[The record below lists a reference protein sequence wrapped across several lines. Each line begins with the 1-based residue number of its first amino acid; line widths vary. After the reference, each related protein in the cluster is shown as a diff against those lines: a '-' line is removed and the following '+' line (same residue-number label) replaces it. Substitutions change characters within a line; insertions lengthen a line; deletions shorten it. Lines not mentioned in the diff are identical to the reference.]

1 MFKLQVDIPC
11 DSHAWKY
18 EALTTMG
25 IEGRMKGLLSG
36 FAHEGKK
43 GCHKE

>member
-1 MFKLQVDIPC
+1 MFKLQADIPC

-18 EALTTMG
+18 EVLAAMG
-25 IEGRMKGLLSG
+25 IEGGLLSG